1 MRLNSI
7 VSVWRSK
14 FMADQTKLTV
24 KRLVVP
30 ATVALLLT
38 FLQPVIAALND
49 DLRLQLQ
56 TSRDALILQ
65 EKDISKSY
73 DDVTRQIDALRKK
86 QALLD
91 SYLKQ
96 TRDAIRDVERAMGNT
111 K

>member
-1 MRLNSI
+1 
-7 VSVWRSK
+7 
-14 FMADQTKLTV
+14 MADQTKLTL

-30 ATVALLLT
+30 TTVALLIT
-38 FLQPVIAALND
+38 FFQPVVAALND
-49 DLRLQLQ
+49 DLRIQLQ
-56 TSRDALILQ
+56 VSREALILQ

-73 DDVTRQIDALRKK
+73 DDITRQIDELRKK

>member
-1 MRLNSI
+1 MI
-7 VSVWRSK
+7 VV
-14 FMADQTKLTV
+14 ADQTKLTV

-30 ATVALLLT
+30 TTVALMVT
-38 FLQPVIAALND
+38 FLQQVVAALND
-49 DLRLQLQ
+49 DLSIQLQ

-73 DDVTRQIDALRKK
+73 DDLTRQIDELRKK

-96 TRDAIRDVERAMGNT
+96 TRDAIRDVERAIGNT